1 VKKIFLK
8 NRSML
13 SKLIVQI
20 LTNAVAIYV
29 AAEIVSGFTLQENS
43 FVTLLTAGFILGLI
57 NYFIKPILK
66 LISAPLILF
75 TLGLFTIVIN
85 IAMLLLLDHFM
96 AKLEISS
103 LWAAFWAM
111 IVISAVNIFI
121 GAFSKK

>member
-1 VKKIFLK
+1 
-8 NRSML
+8 ML
-13 SKLIVQI
+13 AKLIIQI

-29 AAEIVSGFTLQENS
+29 AAELVSGFNLLENS
-43 FVTLLTAGFILGLI
+43 FMTLMTAGFILGMI
-57 NYFIKPILK
+57 NFFVRPILK
-66 LISAPLILF
+66 LISAPLIIF

-96 AKLEISS
+96 INLEISG